1 MGGFGWAEL
10 LVIGI
15 VALVVIG
22 PKDLPEMFRQLG
34 RVTAKARA
42 MAGEFSRAMEQAA
55 KETGAAEAARDIK
68 TMTSAK
74 SMGLDKVR
82 SVADSFEKWDPLSSA
97 KPQGNPAQKP
107 LTPPPMP
114 PNPAP
119 KAQELADAPKPQDV
133 AETPKPPRKSKAQKA
148 DMPDAAP
155 KPAPKPR
162 KPTVKSSAAPPAPK
176 ATS

>member
-1 MGGFGWAEL
+1 MGGLGWAEL

-42 MAGEFSRAMEQAA
+42 MASEFSRAMEQAG
-55 KETGAAEAARDIK
+55 KETGAADALKTVK

-82 SVADSFEKWDPLSSA
+82 AVADSFEKWDPLQTSKTGSA
-97 KPQGNPAQKP
+97 APASGQKP
-107 LTPPPMP
+107 LVPPPMP
-114 PNPAP
+114 PKITPAKIDPPAPPSDAESGFEPPTPAP
-119 KAQELADAPKPQDV
+119 KAD
-133 AETPKPPRKSKAQKA
+133 T
-148 DMPDAAP
+148 
-155 KPAPKPR
+155 
-162 KPTVKSSAAPPAPK
+162 
-176 ATS
+176 

>member
-82 SVADSFEKWDPLSSA
+82 AVADSFEKWDPLQSA

-114 PNPAP
+114 PNPVQKVESPAP
-119 KAQELADAPKPQDV
+119 VAQKLAENAPDG
-133 AETPKPPRKSKAQKA
+133 ETPVA
-148 DMPDAAP
+148 
-155 KPAPKPR
+155 KPARKPR
-162 KPTVKSSAAPPAPK
+162 KAAASVSSEKPAPK